1 MRVLIFSV
9 SRTMS
14 KPATRPEPDVGAS
27 RPQSMRI
34 VVDLPAP
41 LGPRKPKDLAAAHGE
56 RNAGDGLERA
66 KTLLEVLHLDDGFG
80 WAALLGSRA
89 HGG

>member
-14 KPATRPEPDVGAS
+14 KPATRPGAGGGREQAAEHADGGGLARAVRS
-27 RPQSMRI
+27 EE
-34 VVDLPAP
+34 AE
-41 LGPRKPKDLAAAHGE
+41 DLAAPHGE

-66 KTLLEVLHLDDGFG
+66 EALLEVVHLDDG
-80 WAALLGSRA
+80 LGRLWLARGCQS
-89 HGG
+89 